1 MGSHNE
7 EIAGKNTLYTDYRA
21 EFVAACL
28 IENGFDPEEIRIM
41 REGLSK
47 GGKNID
53 KMVWENSFDRFSKY
67 LTLYSK
73 KRDLYE
79 SLPEGIFHK
88 RMDLNDKKNKDA
100 VIEYIRHERQVA
112 MSASFFFRPF
122 EMSID
127 RLLVDANLYEIRLE
141 KRDKHDDFVRLF
153 EPVWQVLHGLPLDKS
168 LFAVS
173 LLSQVYRLT
182 KQEQIA
188 EILSVFLDCEV
199 KIDLSYRQMTLPTDQ
214 CDWKLGVNKLG
225 VSSVIG
231 GGVTD
236 CFPVMNVRIE
246 SLPSK
251 YKDLV
256 FENTA
261 AYSNFIDIVDLF
273 VPADTEL
280 NININVAKDG
290 IAFLLTD
297 DETAP
302 LLGYSTILS

>member
-1 MGSHNE
+1 M
-7 EIAGKNTLYTDYRA
+7 
-21 EFVAACL
+21 
-28 IENGFDPEEIRIM
+28 
-41 REGLSK
+41 
-47 GGKNID
+47 
-53 KMVWENSFDRFSKY
+53 
-67 LTLYSK
+67 
-73 KRDLYE
+73 
-79 SLPEGIFHK
+79 
-88 RMDLNDKKNKDA
+88 
-100 VIEYIRHERQVA
+100 
-112 MSASFFFRPF
+112 
-122 EMSID
+122 
-127 RLLVDANLYEIRLE
+127 
-141 KRDKHDDFVRLF
+141 
-153 EPVWQVLHGLPLDKS
+153 LHGLPLDKS